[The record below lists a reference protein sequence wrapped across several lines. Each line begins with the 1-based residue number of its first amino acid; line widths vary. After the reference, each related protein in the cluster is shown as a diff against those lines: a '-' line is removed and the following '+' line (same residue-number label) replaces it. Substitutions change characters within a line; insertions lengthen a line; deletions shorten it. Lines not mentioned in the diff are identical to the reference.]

1 MEKAKV
7 ISLAAGGALVLLG
20 TFTAGLYAAVKEN
33 SAYDLVWGTIN
44 EAQTLY
50 EELPNLRGTEPIHF
64 LRPAKYPGQGVTVN
78 DPGAKQDDLILLSGF
93 YDGNNKVRLMKR
105 DGTVLNEWTLSA
117 KTIFPDTSFFR
128 DDPATDWNAITHGT
142 IITPEGDIVF
152 SFESGGVARLD
163 RCGKP
168 VWTTPGILGHHSP
181 NWTAD
186 GGVVIAG
193 GERVEKEN
201 NEVPWPFAG
210 PYWEDVVLKFSPD
223 GKVVLKKPL
232 TELFIENN
240 LQALVTATGSFK
252 TRVNGEFHFNDVE
265 ELSAAKAAAFPM
277 FAAGDLLLSLRN
289 SNTILVTDAEAKT
302 VKWIKVGP
310 FIRQHDPDWEA
321 DGTITVFD
329 NHSDESLDGSRGG
342 GSRIWKIDPATDQ
355 AVTLYG
361 GKPDQPMYSP
371 ERGTHQMQP
380 DGNILITEA
389 QSGRALEVT
398 PAGKVVWEYINRYD
412 KNRVTWLHDAEAFD
426 PGYFTVKDWGCG
438 G

>member
-1 MEKAKV
+1 MEKAKLV
-7 ISLAAGGALVLLG
+7 SLAAGGVLVLGG
-20 TFTAGLYAAVKEN
+20 TFIAGLYSAVKEN

-64 LRPAKYPGQGVTVN
+64 LRPAKYPGKGVTVN
-78 DPGAKQDDLILLSGF
+78 DPAAKQDDLILLSGF
-93 YDGNNKVRLMKR
+93 FDGNNKVRLMHR
-105 DGTVLNEWTLSA
+105 DGSVVNEWTLSA
-117 KTIFPDTSFFR
+117 KAIFPDSSFFR
-128 DDPATDWNAITHGT
+128 DVPATDWNAITHGT

-168 VWTTPGILGHHSP
+168 VWTSQGILGHHSP
-181 NWTAD
+181 NWMAD

-193 GERVEKEN
+193 GERVEKQT
-201 NEVPWPFAG
+201 NEVPWPFSG
-210 PYWEDVVLKFSPD
+210 PYWEDLVLKFSPD
-223 GKVVLKKPL
+223 GKLILKKPL

-240 LQALVTATGSFK
+240 LQPQVTATGSFK
-252 TRVNGEFHFNDVE
+252 TRVNGEFHLNEVE
-265 ELSAAKAAAFPM
+265 ELPPEKAAAFPM
-277 FAAGDLLLSLRN
+277 FEAGDLLLSLRN
-289 SNTILVTDAEAKT
+289 SNTLIVTDKDAKQ
-302 VKWIKVGP
+302 VKWFKVGP

-342 GSRIWKIDPATDQ
+342 GSRIVKIDPKTDQ

-361 GKPDQPMYSP
+361 GRPEQPMYSP
-371 ERGTHQMQP
+371 ERGTHQTQA
-380 DGNILITEA
+380 DGDILITEA
-389 QSGRALEVT
+389 QSGRSFEVT

-412 KNRVTWLHDAEAFD
+412 DKRVTWLHDAEAFD
-426 PGYFTVKDWGCG
+426 PSYFTVKDWSCG